1 MIYKTKQFQSLFKRS
16 QITDK
21 DLISACREMDKG
33 LIDADLGG
41 NLYKKRIAIPGKGK
55 SSGYRTLVGAITGRK
70 YFFLFIFAK
79 SDRSN
84 INKKEAL
91 ALRELAN
98 EFIHFDED
106 TISALLENVELI
118 EVRDNE

>member
-1 MIYKTKQFQSLFKRS
+1 MVIEHWLVQS
-16 QITDK
+16 Q
-21 DLISACREMDKG
+21 
-33 LIDADLGG
+33 
-41 NLYKKRIAIPGKGK
+41 GK
-55 SSGYRTLVGAITGRK
+55 K

-106 TISALLENVELI
+106 TISALLENGELI